1 MRLAIML
8 CVFIRSE
15 NSRFRPSST
24 ITAIAVFCV
33 TAFTALALFACGSD
47 GGAGG
52 GGEAVFQQVS
62 DHSTVFTTE
71 NLDATG
77 YKVSREYELDGLEG
91 ATAALYGFWRIP
103 AGDPVD
109 FEIRLYA
116 SHADAAALGTALA
129 QEGSGTDAVLDADD
143 ATYDEGIRDRRMII
157 GKGTGGGGRSGTGP
171 RYGDYAIYGNVVMLC
186 QGAAVEQ
193 ALDRCRLFAEALDGT
208 TQP

>member
-1 MRLAIML
+1 MQLAIML

-24 ITAIAVFCV
+24 TTAIAVFCV
-33 TAFTALALFACGSD
+33 TAFVALALVACGSD
-47 GGAGG
+47 GGAGDG
-52 GGEAVFQQVS
+52 AEAAFQQVT

-116 SHADAAALGTALA
+116 SHADAVALGTAMA

-193 ALDRCRLFAEALDGT
+193 ALDRCRLFAEALDAT